1 MLICYNYVIK
11 IVVEWY
17 GDNMEESKTKKN
29 KYINEFPLIIMVVV
43 AVIVIILVNV
53 YLNFRPYKTIDKK
66 GYAVLSENMTYN
78 LMNNNTVNDTLN
90 VGVVGVNSGDSIYK
104 QVDSYYVGEKD
115 KKEIDM
121 DYPLYSIDGLT
132 IYSITDN
139 FTLIDRNFNRV
150 AGYPGLSITSG
161 ILYNDGDIEPAD
173 DIDYIFAHLNNSV
186 LLGLQT
192 ITIKTA
198 YNEYNIPIN
207 SPIYFNTKYINYYV
221 FDGEKFNYNRIDDI
235 YYDSLIK
242 IGDVSLT
249 YEEFL
254 LKMNLVKKIDKE
266 EDNTIDDNK
275 PDEVP
280 IKQEDDKQD
289 DDTFIKP
296 TVSITDFKVNV
307 YSIES
312 VMTINDPSGVI
323 TTNPTFEIYKP
334 DGKLNSR
341 KKVSNNGLFAITGLN
356 SNTEYNVV
364 GTYKYKNKQGITMVV
379 TFFEGKIKTKD
390 ISELEAINLD
400 SDVGDRYSNKIEI
413 KDLTILNSDNEALR
427 GVKKIVLS
435 VWKTGNSNKTNFNLS
450 YSKISSLIKGKPTVV
465 STTNSLDSNTSYNY
479 EIKFFDGDSNELTT
493 TGKDSGV
500 IRTTKEVPTLKFN
513 SDINKQTNDV
523 KLTITTLNKD
533 DIYIRDYNYKLYSY
547 SGVLIDEGSLN
558 YENKYPNNLSFNN
571 LDYDT
576 NYRIIITGTYDLE
589 DGKGLQEF
597 YEEKTFTTASLD
609 TLINAWYDQNTKIV
623 TSNSIQAKIYIG
635 SKTPILD
642 KEDTEVTIYLKDKDG
657 NDILDEEGNLKY
669 YNTYK
674 NLEKNGSYYNVDSL
688 FEGLESRTEYIMA
701 LKIKIKQIEKDA
713 YILKDMKPPIMTL
726 DEGAYVNVRY
736 KKLMGETLDLS
747 FDVVDLD
754 HLIDESKVNIE
765 IYEGLYDNI
774 ESINSQY
781 IYRSVQQIENTHDDK
796 YSNITNI
803 KLTLDGYSSDSY
815 TIKISAKPYNGV
827 DVEQVIPIKS
837 NKESED
843 GFVYLIQVD
852 RNVKTKLEMYQQKL
866 SEDKSNYLTEINVKY
881 NLGEMTSNLYGIDCF
896 NGKCN
901 VIGYITQDITEST
914 PSGKFVPISDKN
926 STFDSLEPVT
936 EVSDLGEERKFYKIR
951 IKFKNENKK
960 ENQGEHKFYVV
971 LEKNAATNL
980 ANFSKIEETD
990 LNYLYILS
998 SLDYTTEHDIYNI
1011 SSVDD
1016 LYSIK
1021 LSKENKHYVVTEN
1034 LDLKKED
1041 GTFYPNM
1048 NNRFYD
1054 FEGSIDFQ
1062 GYKLTLYKNNDSS
1075 PTLFYSVSKTGVL
1088 KNALVYYELDY
1099 AGVIQDLAGL
1109 VQVNRGTIENFVI
1122 HVKQNNTTGSAN
1134 KIGLLARSNY
1144 GTLKNFVIY
1153 LDTDIYTYGV
1163 SSLVSYYNYAGAK
1176 IKYGAV
1182 ISNNDS
1188 KIYLKDITSSHGT
1201 FTYYNEGVISNVYNL
1216 TDVLSTEENY
1226 VKGSSGI
1233 AFISKENRNSS
1244 TIYNTLSVATST
1256 HNSTTNGPS
1265 IYSSKGKVSNNYY
1278 VDTNSLNYSY
1288 RNSFNKKIS
1297 KASLRNAGVL
1307 DVILNSDSEPEAG
1320 DKDPYSITSGY
1331 YPIVNMSEFMKE
1343 YQVPIEITYE
1353 LKDSTIDIISTE
1365 AIKDNREDGVAK
1377 VRVYISNPNKLE
1389 ITNIKVDKATAQICT
1404 TCEDELE
1411 NGGYDENYQI
1421 SNLILTL
1428 TIDEENEQALSNYDI
1443 LSMTYKTSLGDEITK
1458 SYYTDSNPR
1467 IIDIT
1472 LYKRVASYEGLI
1484 SAINS
1489 NSNIYMLGNISL
1501 NNNTEI
1507 GGTACLNQAQNET
1520 YNEINSNCLPKLE
1533 TYSAKFDGNQ
1543 HTIDFGNNN
1552 IKRGY
1557 FFYGYTGEL
1566 SNLQV
1571 KNMKL
1576 SSSEYYIGFIRL
1588 TTLAK
1593 IDNVDLTDLDILA
1606 DRRGINNTTTVY
1618 LGSLTAY
1625 STGSEFDK
1633 ISVNNATINKDSSQN
1648 GKLYRF
1654 NVGGI
1659 IGYGL
1664 DGKISNSYSYNL
1676 KFNATYDTLIGY
1688 QTVGGII
1695 GYASATYPNF
1705 IDINNCYSTGKFDTE
1720 LSNVGGI
1727 AGTISIGK
1735 VRNSYSSMTLFSQG
1749 SNVGGIVG
1757 NYLKRLSISNSISN
1771 NLFVGTILN
1780 PKGKPN
1786 YDSITYLDTV
1796 KTNNFTIDNVPSFT
1810 SFTDV
1815 YNADDIYNNI
1825 YLQNGEAGNKEYLPY
1840 LSNSS
1845 FVEQNVKDKKV
1856 GEKSD
1861 QDFDYSIE
1869 YAIDEGC
1876 LDKLDSLFKED
1887 NDYKNACA
1895 TSAILKTNKELYVK
1909 EGKNK
1914 SKDLEIKSLQK
1925 EDEYYRYE
1933 IKPTNNVYYSIYEVE
1948 VENENRNE
1956 KLTVKFFKHIE
1967 STSDWDSLNFLTS
1980 GGYDSKYQNILLLDD
1995 IKIEPDGNIDKQIYY
2010 NGKEYQNR
2018 NILSVQKRL
2027 DNFYGNNKT
2036 ISVSELN
2043 DNHYTDKDSIRSSL
2057 IYWLDG
2063 TMKNVKFNSI
2073 KISGQNSNYSA
2084 IVRFNNGTITN
2095 CDFKSIDIINYA
2107 NVVGIVGLS
2116 NGYIYNVT
2124 MDDIRMRGRYYVGGL
2139 VGYSTSE
2146 DKESNIHIKDITAS
2160 NVTIEA
2166 YSHLGGIAGYIDYFI
2181 SDIKLTNITIQG
2193 YEGLW
2198 LNTDTVN
2205 SYIRPRQYVGG
2216 IVGYGDCVNCTLNS
2230 TNDKINIIYID
2241 KASHVGG
2248 ITGTLR
2254 THMYLSNYSVEN
2266 LLITSDPNIINPPA
2280 KLHETSG
2287 ESTYVGGTYGYGYYG
2302 RHDYATNV
2310 VIASTTSEKFGK
2322 NLSELTPSDLA
2333 KSLSDS
2339 TISSS
2344 IYEPLNANIVGG
2356 IGGFMYS
2363 IQYSYLKN
2371 SFIYA
2376 KKNTGGMAGY
2386 VGTGY
2391 SHATFRNVVSN
2402 SFIAVSENA
2411 AGGILGKHDTIT
2423 DGPAN
2428 FMYNIV
2434 LNTKISSKY
2443 SSGGIIGYI
2452 NNSTDYSQNI
2462 SFSNNLVEGCIIE
2475 ADSNEGTAGGL
2486 IGKIYKTPQ
2495 SQDKKYNK
2503 SLFYGTLSGKNTGY
2517 GFGQI
2522 ENLVPSAS
2530 YVNISNAFDLSKE
2543 SKFMEYSDT
2552 NEPSEIQIN
2561 TPSDLNIFVGSQG
2574 IYKLSNIY
2582 FPVFV
2587 EGGSNPQISDE
2598 EKVKI
2603 PNATTQTTR
2612 LMAPQMRMMRNY
2624 AVAYSNP
2631 VKIKYDVYASDV
2643 DKINIEFSNIDQ
2655 NSYFYYEIGDYKS
2668 DDISINN
2675 RVYTISYDY
2684 KSPIKIYV
2692 SNGSNYKTSTIEPS
2706 ELSKKISL
2714 VGDSV
2719 YYINNGILYGEENS
2733 IMGSFIN
2740 LYNNKVLTSDNSIYY
2755 IDTKEYVDS
2764 YVDYSILES
2773 VPLYSFIY
2781 NEKHI
2786 NTYYNFTDIDGSI
2799 QNYQVLV
2806 KNGVL
2811 SIIDSSLDN
2820 KKNSYIID
2828 NYNNNEIQIILD
2840 NKGELYSLKNN
2851 IKYPSDLVN
2860 KDIEEL
2866 FTDLYSSSTIA
2877 VIRYKNEGIYAFNY
2891 QTGELVF
2898 TNITKDKSFLEYIKS
2913 KLSEDS
2919 REEVIKNLSKSS
2931 NYKNMEKLKIKIEE
2945 ISISDAKGKITGN
2958 NSITSS
2964 GKNYTMVYNANT
2976 KKYDIYNLE
2985 EVLTSPESITTENDK
3000 INSDYELVEF
3010 YNTSHTTKQE
3020 KSLSGIIIFTLS
3032 IVSIFGALYLLI
3044 NRKRLRG
3051 VS

>member
-161 ILYNDGDIEPAD
+161 ILYNDGDTEPAD

-296 TVSITDFKVNV
+296 TVSITDFKANV

-356 SNTEYNVV
+356 SNTEYSIV

-435 VWKTGNSNKTNFNLS
+435 VWKTGSSNKTNFNLS

-479 EIKFFDGDSNELTT
+479 EIKFFDGDSNELKT

-688 FEGLESRTEYIMA
+688 FEGLESKTEYIMA

-713 YILKDMKPPIMTL
+713 YIFKNMNPPIMTL
-726 DEGAYVNVRY
+726 DEGAYINVLY
-736 KKLMGETLDLS
+736 KRLMGETLDLS

-796 YSNITNI
+796 NSNITNI

-837 NKESED
+837 NTESED

-971 LEKNAATNL
+971 LEKDSEIHLENL
-980 ANFSKIEETD
+980 SNEEET
-990 LNYLYILS
+990 YLKYSYILS
-998 SLDYTTEHDIYNI
+998 SLDYTTEHEIHNI
-1011 SSVDD
+1011 SSVDGFND
-1016 LYSIK
+1016 VK
-1021 LSKENKHYVVTEN
+1021 KRLSEHYVVTEN
-1034 LDLKKED
+1034 LDLKKAD
-1041 GTFYPNM
+1041 GTFYPNPDI
-1048 NNRFYD
+1048 NGFR
-1054 FEGSIDFQ
+1054 GSIDFQ
-1062 GYKLTLYKNNDSS
+1062 GYKLTLYKNNYSS
-1075 PTLFYSVSKTGVL
+1075 PTLFYKVSKTGVL

-1099 AGVIQDLAGL
+1099 AGVIKELAGL
-1109 VQVNRGTIENFVI
+1109 VQINNGTIENFVI

-1144 GTLKNFVIY
+1144 GTLKNFIIY
-1153 LDTDIYTYGV
+1153 LDTDIYTYGE
-1163 SSLVSYYNYAGAK
+1163 SSLITYNNYAGGK

-1182 ISNNDS
+1182 IPNNDS
-1188 KIYLKDITSSHGT
+1188 KIYLKDTSSNHGT
-1201 FTYYNEGVISNVYNL
+1201 FAYYNYGVISNVYNL
-1216 TDVLSTEENY
+1216 TDVLSTEESYGN
-1226 VKGSSGI
+1226 GSNGI

-1244 TIYNTLSVATST
+1244 TVYNTLSVATST

-1265 IYSSKGKVSNNYY
+1265 VYSSKGKVSNNYY
-1278 VDTNSLNYSY
+1278 VDTNNLNSSY
-1288 RNSFNKKIS
+1288 KNSFNKKIS

-1307 DVILNSDSEPEAG
+1307 DVILNTDSEPEAG

-1343 YQVPIEITYE
+1343 YQTPIEITYD

-1365 AIKDNREDGVAK
+1365 VIKDNREDGVAK

-1404 TCEDELE
+1404 TCENELE

-1458 SYYTDSNPR
+1458 SYYSDSNPR

-1489 NSNIYMLGNISL
+1489 DSNIYMLSDIGL
-1501 NNNTEI
+1501 NNNTVI
-1507 GGTACLNQAQNET
+1507 KGVTCLSQAQNET
-1520 YNEINSNCLPKLE
+1520 YNEINAKCLPEVK
-1533 TYSAKFDGNQ
+1533 TYSAVFDGNQ
-1543 HTIDFGNNN
+1543 HTIDFENNN

-1557 FFYGYTGEL
+1557 FFYLYTGEL

-1576 SSSEYYIGFIRL
+1576 SSSEYYIGFINR
-1588 TTLAK
+1588 TNLAK
-1593 IDNVDLTDLDILA
+1593 IDNVDLTDLNILA
-1606 DRRGINNTTTVY
+1606 DRRGMNYTTTIY
-1618 LGSLTAY
+1618 IGGLTSY
-1625 STGSEFDK
+1625 STGTEFDR

-1648 GKLYRF
+1648 GKVYRL

-1676 KFNATYDTLIGY
+1676 NFNAAYDTLIGY

-1695 GYASATYPNF
+1695 GYAGATHPNS
-1705 IDINNCYSTGKFDTE
+1705 IDINNCYSTGKIDTE
-1720 LSNVGGI
+1720 LPNVGGI
-1727 AGTISIGK
+1727 AGTISRGNVK
-1735 VRNSYSSMTLFSQG
+1735 NSYSSMTLLSQG

-1757 NYLKRLSISNSISN
+1757 NYLKRLAISDSISN
-1771 NLFVGTILN
+1771 NLFAGTILN
-1780 PKGKPN
+1780 PKEKPN
-1786 YDSITYLDTV
+1786 YDSITYLDAV
-1796 KTNNFTIDNVPSFT
+1796 KTNNYTYIDLLNNNQVLKSFT
-1810 SFTDV
+1810 EP
-1815 YNADDIYNNI
+1815 NNGIYEQTEEGI
-1825 YLQNGEAGNKEYLPY
+1825 EYLPY
-1840 LSNSS
+1840 LLSSS
-1845 FVEQNVKDKKV
+1845 FVYQNVKDKKM

-1869 YAIDEGC
+1869 YVMDEGC
-1876 LDKLDSLFKED
+1876 LDKLDSSFKED
-1887 NDYKNACA
+1887 DSYRNACA

-1914 SKDLEIKSLQK
+1914 SKDLEINLLPK
-1925 EDEYYRYE
+1925 ENEYYRYE
-1933 IKPTNNVYYSIYEVE
+1933 IKPTNNVYYSIYNVE

-1956 KLTVKFFKHIE
+1956 RLIVKFFKHIE
-1967 STSDWDSLNFLTS
+1967 STSDWDSLNFFTS
-1980 GGYDSKYQNILLLDD
+1980 GGHDSKYQNVLLLDD

-2018 NILSVQKRL
+2018 NILSIQKSL

-2043 DNHYTDKDSIRSSL
+2043 DNHYTDKDSIRNSL
-2057 IYWLDG
+2057 IYWIDG

-2073 KISGQNSNYSA
+2073 KISGQNNNYNA

-2116 NGYIYNVT
+2116 NGYIENVT

-2146 DKESNIHIKDITAS
+2146 DKESNIHIKNITAS

-2181 SDIKLTNITIQG
+2181 SDIKLTNVTIQG

-2198 LNTDTVN
+2198 LNTDTDN
-2205 SYIRPRQYVGG
+2205 SYIVPTQNVGG

-2230 TNDKINIIYID
+2230 TNDRINIIYID
-2241 KASHVGG
+2241 NASYVGG
-2248 ITGTLR
+2248 ITGRLY
-2254 THMYLSNYSVEN
+2254 THMYLNNYSVEN

-2280 KLHETSG
+2280 KLLETRPK
-2287 ESTYVGGTYGYGYYG
+2287 ESTYVGGTYGFGYYG

-2333 KSLSDS
+2333 NSLSDS
-2339 TISSS
+2339 TTINDK
-2344 IYEPLNANIVGG
+2344 YGPLNASIVGG
-2356 IGGFMYS
+2356 IGGSMYS

-2376 KKNTGGMAGY
+2376 KKNVGGMAGY
-2386 VGTGY
+2386 VGTYY
-2391 SHATFRNVVSN
+2391 SHETYRNAVLN
-2402 SFIAVSENA
+2402 SFIAASENA
-2411 AGGILGKHDTIT
+2411 AGGILGKHGTIT
-2423 DGPAN
+2423 DGSAL
-2428 FMYNIV
+2428 FSSNIV

-2452 NNSTDYSQNI
+2452 DNSTDYTQNI
-2462 SFSNNLVEGCIIE
+2462 SFNNNLVEGCFIE

-2495 SQDKKYNK
+2495 SQEKKYKK
-2503 SLFYGTLSGKNTGY
+2503 SLFYGELSGKTTGY

-2530 YVNISNAFDLSKE
+2530 YGDIPDAKRLSIDSEFKE
-2543 SKFMEYSDT
+2543 YYVT
-2552 NEPSEIQIN
+2552 NEPLEFQIN
-2561 TPSDLNIFVGSQG
+2561 TPSDLKNFVGSQG
-2574 IYKLSNIY
+2574 AYELSNIY
-2582 FPVFV
+2582 FPVFKK
-2587 EGGSNPQISDE
+2587 GSSDPQISDQ

-2643 DKINIEFSNIDQ
+2643 DKINIEFSNIDP
-2655 NSYFYYEIGDYKS
+2655 NSYFWYEIGDYKS

-2706 ELSKKISL
+2706 KLSKKISL
-2714 VGDSV
+2714 VEDSV

-2781 NEKHI
+2781 NEKYI

-2919 REEVIKNLSKSS
+2919 REEVIKNLSKST
-2931 NYKNMEKLKIKIEE
+2931 NYKNMEKLKIKIEK

>member
-1 MLICYNYVIK
+1 MK
-11 IVVEWY
+11 EA
-17 GDNMEESKTKKN
+17 KTKKN

-43 AVIVIILVNV
+43 AVIVIILVNI

-66 GYAVLSENMTYN
+66 GYAVLSQNMTYN
-78 LMNNNTVNDTLN
+78 LMNNSTVNDTLN

-150 AGYPGLSITSG
+150 AGYSGLSITSG
-161 ILYNDGDIEPAD
+161 ILYNDGDTEPAD
-173 DIDYIFAHLNNSV
+173 DIDYVFAHLNNSV

-192 ITIKTA
+192 TTIKTA

-242 IGDVSLT
+242 IGNVSLT

-254 LKMNLVKKIDKE
+254 LKMNLVKKIEKE
-266 EDNTIDDNK
+266 EDNITDDNK
-275 PDEVP
+275 SDEVP

-356 SNTEYNVV
+356 SNTEYSIV

-435 VWKTGNSNKTNFNLS
+435 VWKTGSSNKTNFNLS

-479 EIKFFDGDSNELTT
+479 EIKFFDGDSNELKT

-533 DIYIRDYNYKLYSY
+533 DVYIRDYNYKLYSY

-558 YENKYPNNLSFNN
+558 YENKYPNNLEFNN

-576 NYRIIITGTYDLE
+576 NYKIIITGTYDLE

-609 TLINAWYDQNTKIV
+609 TLINAWYDDNTKIV
-623 TSNSIQAKIYIG
+623 TSNSIHTKIYIG

-642 KEDTEVTIYLKDKDG
+642 KEDTEVIVYLKDKDG

-669 YNTYK
+669 HTIYT
-674 NLEKNGSYYNVDSL
+674 NLEKDGSFYTIDSL

-701 LKIKIKQIEKDA
+701 LKIKVKQIEQDV
-713 YILKDMKPPIMTL
+713 YILKDILPSLTTL
-726 DEGAYVNVRY
+726 VDNAYVEILY
-736 KKLMGETLDLS
+736 KKLVGETLDLS
-747 FDVVDLD
+747 FNVIDLD

-796 YSNITNI
+796 YSNTTNI

-837 NKESED
+837 NTESED
-843 GFVYLIQVD
+843 GFVYLIKVD
-852 RNVKTKLEMYQQKL
+852 RNVKAKLEMYQQIL
-866 SEDKSNYLTEINVKY
+866 SADKSNYLTEINVKY
-881 NLGEMTSNLYGIDCF
+881 NMGEMTSNLYGVDCF
-896 NGKCN
+896 NEKCN
-901 VIGYITQDITEST
+901 VIGYITQDITETT

-926 STFDSLEPVT
+926 STFDSLELVK
-936 EVSDLGEERKFYKIR
+936 EISDLGEERTFYKIR

-971 LEKNAATNL
+971 LEKNAASNL

-1011 SSVDD
+1011 SSVDE
-1016 LYSIK
+1016 LYSK
-1021 LSKENKHYVVTEN
+1021 VKSSEENRHYVVTEN
-1034 LDLKKED
+1034 LNLKKED
-1041 GTFYPNM
+1041 GTFYPNT
-1048 NNRFYD
+1048 NHRFSN
-1054 FEGSIDFQ
+1054 FAGSIDFQ

-1075 PTLFYSVSKTGVL
+1075 PTLFYSVSKKGTL
-1088 KNALVYYELDY
+1088 KNALIYYELDY

-1109 VQVNRGTIENFVI
+1109 VQYNAGTIENFVI
-1122 HVKQNNTTGSAN
+1122 HINQNNSTGSAN
-1134 KIGLLARSNY
+1134 KMGLLARLNY

-1153 LDTDIYTYGV
+1153 LDTDIYTYGD
-1163 SSLVSYYNYAGAK
+1163 SSLVSYYNYKGAK

-1182 ISNNDS
+1182 IANNDS
-1188 KIYLKDITSSHGT
+1188 KIYLKDLSSYHGT
-1201 FTYYNEGVISNVYNL
+1201 FSSYNDGVISNVYNL
-1216 TDVLSTEENY
+1216 TDVLSTEKNY
-1226 VKGSSGI
+1226 INGSSGI
-1233 AFISKENRNSS
+1233 ATVSRSNLISSRVS
-1244 TIYNTLSVATST
+1244 NTLSVATST
-1256 HNSTTNGPS
+1256 HNSTTNGPNVYTS
-1265 IYSSKGKVSNNYY
+1265 IGKTSNNYY
-1278 VDTNSLNYSY
+1278 VDTNTLNYSY
-1288 RNSFNKKIS
+1288 KNNFNKKIS

-1307 DVILNSDSEPEAG
+1307 DVILNTDSDLEAG
-1320 DKDPYSITSGY
+1320 DKEPYSITSGY

-1343 YQVPIEITYE
+1343 YQTPIEITYN

-1365 AIKDNREDGVAK
+1365 VIKDNREDGVAK

-1389 ITNIKVDKATAQICT
+1389 VTNIKVDKATAQICT

-1428 TIDEENEQALSNYDI
+1428 TIDEENEQALSNLDI
-1443 LSMTYKTSLGDEITK
+1443 LSMTYKTSLGDKVTK

-1484 SAINS
+1484 NAINS
-1489 NSNIYMLGNISL
+1489 NSNIYMIGNISL
-1501 NNNTEI
+1501 NNNTEV
-1507 GGTACLNQAQNET
+1507 GGTACLSQAQNET
-1520 YNEINSNCLPKLE
+1520 YNEINSSCLPKLE

-1543 HTIDFGNNN
+1543 RTIDFGNNN

-1576 SSSEYYIGFIRL
+1576 SSSEYYIGFIRV
-1588 TTLAK
+1588 TNLAK

-1606 DRRGINNTTTVY
+1606 DRRGINHTNTVY

-1625 STGSEFDK
+1625 STGSEFDR
-1633 ISVNNATINKDSSQN
+1633 ISVNNATISKDSQN
-1648 GKLYRF
+1648 GLLYNF

-1659 IGYGL
+1659 VGYFAGSN
-1664 DGKISNSYSYNL
+1664 INNSYSYNL
-1676 KFNATYDTLIGY
+1676 DFNATYDTLIGY
-1688 QTVGGII
+1688 QTMGGIVGNAI
-1695 GYASATYPNF
+1695 ESSSQPH
-1705 IDINNCYSTGKFDTE
+1705 INNCYSTGRIDTE
-1720 LSNVGGI
+1720 LP
-1727 AGTISIGK
+1727 
-1735 VRNSYSSMTLFSQG
+1735 
-1749 SNVGGIVG
+1749 NVGGIVG
-1757 NYLKRLSISNSISN
+1757 TVYRAYIKNSYSSINIIGQGSKVGGIIGNYKSRNSLSSSVSN
-1771 NLFVGTILN
+1771 NLFLGTLSN
-1780 PKGKPN
+1780 PKDKSE
-1786 YDSITYLDTV
+1786 YDPITYLNSV

-1810 SFTDV
+1810 SFTDI
-1815 YNADDIYNNI
+1815 YNADDIYDNI
-1825 YLQNGEAGNKEYLPY
+1825 YLQNGDEGNKEYLPY

-1856 GEKSD
+1856 GEKSV

-1869 YAIDEGC
+1869 YVIDDTCKNNLSTYSYTNTKGETKTID
-1876 LDKLDSLFKED
+1876 LSQDS
-1887 NDYKNACA
+1887 DYINACA
-1895 TSAILKTNKELYVK
+1895 ISAILNTNKEVK
-1909 EGKNK
+1909 IGNNNSNNLSITEKSEGN
-1914 SKDLEIKSLQK
+1914 SS
-1925 EDEYYRYE
+1925 YNYHYE
-1933 IKPTNNVYYSIYEVE
+1933 IKPINNVYYSIYNIETK
-1948 VENENRNE
+1948 NDNKSE
-1956 KLTVKFFKHIE
+1956 KIVVRFFKHINNTE
-1967 STSDWDSLNFLTS
+1967 DWDKI
-1980 GGYDSKYQNILLLDD
+1980 GYFETGVFDTNYQNILLLNDLE
-1995 IKIEPDGNIDKQIYY
+1995 IQPDGNIDKQTYY
-2010 NGKEYQNR
+2010 TGKEYANR
-2018 NILSVQKRL
+2018 NILSVNKRIE
-2027 DNFYGNNKT
+2027 NFYGNNKT
-2036 ISVSELN
+2036 ISVAKLKENS
-2043 DNHYTDKDSIRSSL
+2043 YTDKDSIRNSL
-2057 IYWLDG
+2057 IYRLEG
-2063 TMKNVKFNSI
+2063 IMRNVNFDSI
-2073 KISGQNSNYSA
+2073 KISGQNTNYNG
-2084 IVRFNNGTITN
+2084 IVRYNNGTITN
-2095 CDFKSIDIINYA
+2095 CNFNNVNIVNYS
-2107 NVVGIVGLS
+2107 NIVGVVGLS
-2116 NGYIYNVT
+2116 SGKINNVKLNNIDITGFYWTGSLVGYDTSEDALNIHISEIEASNITV
-2124 MDDIRMRGRYYVGGL
+2124 RGYRYVGGL
-2139 VGYSTSE
+2139 VGQVDYLVS
-2146 DKESNIHIKDITAS
+2146 DVKVS
-2160 NVTIEA
+2160 NVTIEGFEG
-2166 YSHLGGIAGYIDYFI
+2166 YSGWNSNVDYSTKKYIYPK
-2181 SDIKLTNITIQG
+2181 S
-2193 YEGLW
+2193 
-2198 LNTDTVN
+2198 
-2205 SYIRPRQYVGG
+2205 YVGG
-2216 IVGYGDCVNCTLNS
+2216 IIGYGDCQKCTLATTDN
-2230 TNDKINIIYID
+2230 KINKILILGSDY
-2241 KASHVGG
+2241 VGG
-2248 ITGTLR
+2248 IGGQYKYYY
-2254 THMYLSNYSVEN
+2254 YLLNLSTKDLIVTTDPKAVETTYQ
-2266 LLITSDPNIINPPA
+2266 IYDK
-2280 KLHETSG
+2280 KLD
-2287 ESTYVGGTYGYGYYG
+2287 STYVGGIYGYGIYPTKEE
-2302 RHDYATNV
+2302 AENI
-2310 VIASTTSEKFGK
+2310 VIADVTPEIYGK
-2322 NLSELTPSDLA
+2322 PTFDDVLNSDLY
-2333 KSLSDS
+2333 DS
-2339 TISSS
+2339 SKKEEIK
-2344 IYEPLNANIVGG
+2344 PLNAQRVGG
-2356 IGGFMYS
+2356 MVGGSYS
-2363 IQYSYLKN
+2363 INRSYLKN

-2376 KKNTGGMAGY
+2376 KDNVGGMAGY
-2386 VGTGY
+2386 LGTYY
-2391 SHATFRNVVSN
+2391 SHETYGNLVSN
-2402 SFIAVSENA
+2402 SFILASEST

-2428 FMYNIV
+2428 FWNNIV
-2434 LNTKISSKY
+2434 LNTKISSKL

-2452 NNSTDYSQNI
+2452 NNSTDYTQNI
-2462 SFSNNLVEGCIIE
+2462 KFSNNYVEGCVVE
-2475 ADSNEGTAGGL
+2475 ADSIEGSAGGL
-2486 IGKIYKTPQ
+2486 IGKIYKVPQ
-2495 SQDKKYNK
+2495 SQEKKYNK

-2517 GFGQI
+2517 GFGYI
-2522 ENLVPSAS
+2522 ENLVSSPSYTNIHDANGLSIAS
-2530 YVNISNAFDLSKE
+2530 NFK
-2543 SKFMEYSDT
+2543 EYSAT
-2552 NEPSEIQIN
+2552 TQPLEYQIN
-2561 TPSDLNIFVGSQG
+2561 NANDLNSFVGQTN
-2574 IYKLSNIY
+2574 IFELSSVY
-2582 FPVFV
+2582 FPTFSYSIYPKAS
-2587 EGGSNPQISDE
+2587 EA

-2603 PNATTQTTR
+2603 PETQTQAVR
-2612 LMAPQMRMMRNY
+2612 LMSPQMRMMRNY

-2643 DKINIEFSNIDQ
+2643 DKINIEFSYIDP

-2706 ELSKKISL
+2706 DLSKKISL
-2714 VGDSV
+2714 VGDLV

-2733 IMGSFIN
+2733 IMGNFVN

-2764 YVDYSILES
+2764 LANYSILES

-2781 NEKHI
+2781 NEKQI
-2786 NTYYNFTDIDGSI
+2786 NTYYNFTDIDGNI
-2799 QNYQVLV
+2799 QNYQIFV
-2806 KNGVL
+2806 KNGAL

-2866 FTDLYSSSTIA
+2866 FTNLYSSSTIA
-2877 VIRYKNEGIYAFNY
+2877 VIRYKNNGIYAFNY
-2891 QTGELVF
+2891 QTGDLVF

-2919 REEVIKNLSKSS
+2919 KEEVIKNVSKSS
-2931 NYKNMEKLKIKIEE
+2931 NYKSMEKLKIKIEE